1 MNQLYR
7 KIENLF
13 DKLSNFATRM
23 LGNSIT
29 FIVALVT
36 ILLWLGNKEFYMLPI
51 RDSVRDVI
59 LGVTFLSLFIIQK
72 SFNKFSAALH
82 LKVNELVVSHEPANN
97 KVINLEQ
104 KTEFEIIELA
114 KEYEELIEEEK
125 ELIKTEKEK
134 KI

>member
-125 ELIKTEKEK
+125 ELIKTAL
-134 KI
+134 